1 MSETREKTKK
11 QLRRILS
18 IAFSLDAAMEEF
30 MNDITTQDNEGE
42 IVCKTEEDL
51 DAWLSVSEFYDKLQ
65 DMTYDLHTVIL
76 QNYEYRKE
84 ADDE

>member
-18 IAFSLDAAMEEF
+18 IAFSLDAAMDEF
-30 MNDITTQDNEGE
+30 LADM
-42 IVCKTEEDL
+42 VEEDAEGNFDL
-51 DAWLSVSEFYDKLQ
+51 KDDYDEDAFITVGKLHEQ
-65 DMTYDLHTVIL
+65 IQNMTYDLHTVIL

-84 ADDE
+84 GDDE